1 MWRTNV
7 KSELN
12 HFNQND
18 IGMCERTTYSQFW
31 RIQFHFHFDV
41 YFDAILCLCT
51 LNLRISRDAL
61 TKYAIELWISRGFFC
76 SLFAPFFSSFSALSL
91 SSLSFSLM
99 RLIIMAEYFKIT
111 AIHFGQFLLKRL
123 HVIFNFFFYYIL
135 SLLNFFPHSPVQW
148 PQSTILRLTFWT
160 GGFNTVIKFISRLW
174 WHFGLI

>member
-41 YFDAILCLCT
+41 YFDAILCLCA

-61 TKYAIELWISRGFFC
+61 TKYAIELWISREFFC
-76 SLFAPFFSSFSALSL
+76 SLFAPFSFFLLYALFVFAL
-91 SSLSFSLM
+91 FFSLCLRSLFM

-111 AIHFGQFLLKRL
+111 AIHFGQFLMKRL
-123 HVIFNFFFYYIL
+123 HVIFNFF
-135 SLLNFFPHSPVQW
+135 
-148 PQSTILRLTFWT
+148 
-160 GGFNTVIKFISRLW
+160 
-174 WHFGLI
+174 